1 MFVLERQ
8 LAMPSCIYG
17 QEGMIEA
24 KYIWSV
30 CDATTKNRTC
40 IAMVESQIN
49 PNQATW
55 WIDYPRQGNK
65 NYRHSVT
72 GSQGC
77 EKSPLGIA
85 ETCAVFAVLL
95 YLMGV

>member
-8 LAMPSCIYG
+8 LAMPSCIYR

-30 CDATTKNRTC
+30 CDATTKKRTC

-65 NYRHSVT
+65 NYRDEY
-72 GSQGC
+72 GS
-77 EKSPLGIA
+77 SADI
-85 ETCAVFAVLL
+85 VLL
-95 YLMGV
+95 VAKDVKNLATSRA